1 MSGPNTQYDPVEVST
16 LDPSAIDAAVQEAL
30 AAIAAATSLEELKA
44 ARLAHQGEK
53 SPLALANREIGAL
66 PPSAKAEAGKRVGQ
80 ARGQVSQAL
89 AARQAELEADRDR
102 RILVEETIDLTVRVP
117 RRPLGARHPISLVSE
132 RVEDIFVS
140 MGWEIAEGPEV
151 ESEWLTFDA
160 LNIPADHPAR

>member
-1 MSGPNTQYDPVEVST
+1 MSGPNTNYDPVEVSA
-16 LDPSAIDAAVQEAL
+16 LDPANVDAAVQD
-30 AAIAAATSLEELKA
+30 AIAAITAARSLDELKA

-102 RILVEETIDLTVRVP
+102 LILVEETVDLTVRVA

-140 MGWEIAEGPEV
+140 MGCEFTEGP
-151 ESEWLTFDA
+151 
-160 LNIPADHPAR
+160 